1 MSLDIL
7 ARSAL
12 VQSIGLLLSVTGY
25 QVTHTIVVLTMEKE
39 KIVNVKEK
47 IIDCGNCRFPFN
59 SIHYWRLFIS

>member
-39 KIVNVKEK
+39 KIMDVNDK
-47 IIDCGNCRFPFN
+47 IKV
-59 SIHYWRLFIS
+59 